1 MGRESL
7 QCFSACWG
15 VGYVRGAIV
24 SNDQKSIVSL
34 NMYFVC
40 FFDLPLGFLIVK
52 TVLIVYTNIFII
64 GAWKFVC
71 L

>member
-1 MGRESL
+1 
-7 QCFSACWG
+7 
-15 VGYVRGAIV
+15 VRGAIV